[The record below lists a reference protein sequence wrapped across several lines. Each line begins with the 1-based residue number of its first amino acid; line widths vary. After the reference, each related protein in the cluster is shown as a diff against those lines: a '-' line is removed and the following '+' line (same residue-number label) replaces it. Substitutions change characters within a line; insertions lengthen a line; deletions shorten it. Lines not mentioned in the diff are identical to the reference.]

1 MARKLT
7 VSILVLG
14 IIVAAALWF
23 LTKSRSNEHMESTP
37 PDHKVDLANGKTM
50 FDIGGCVS
58 CHTDSKEDRTRLG
71 GGVALASPFGTF
83 YTPNISPDP
92 DDGIGR
98 WTPAQFVTAMRGGI
112 SPEGEHLYPSFPYT
126 SYRRMTAGDLLDM
139 FAYIKTLPPVKGK
152 ARDHDLPF
160 PFNIRAVL
168 GGWKLLFLNGGQYTP
183 AASRDAQ
190 WNRGA
195 YLVNGPGHCAECH
208 SPRNALGGILDRQ
221 RFAGGPSPEGQ
232 GWVPNITQQGLASWS
247 AGDIAEFLKSGM
259 TPEFDSA
266 GGSMT
271 AVIRNTAQLSDAD
284 RTAMAAYIKSLPAV
298 AGPLRP
304 AKK

>member
-1 MARKLT
+1 MARKWIGL
-7 VSILVLG
+7 VIVLG
-14 IIVAAALWF
+14 ILAAAALWF
-23 LTKSRSNEHMESTP
+23 LTAPKVEPASEFATP
-37 PDHKVDLANGKTM
+37 HKADLANGKTM

-71 GGVALASPFGTF
+71 GGVALPSPFGTF

-98 WTPAQFVTAMRGGI
+98 WTAAQFVTAMRQGT
-112 SPEGEHLYPSFPYT
+112 SPAGTHLYPSFPYP
-126 SYRRMTAGDLLDM
+126 SYAHMTTDDLLDM
-139 FAYIKTLPPVKGK
+139 FAYIKTLQPVKGK

-168 GGWKLLFLNGGQYTP
+168 GGWKLLFLNGERFKP
-183 AASRDAQ
+183 DAARDAQ

-208 SPRNALGGILDRQ
+208 SPRDALGGIVAGQ
-221 RFAGGPSPEGQ
+221 RFAGGPNLDGE
-232 GWVPNITQQGLASWS
+232 GWVPNITQHGLGAWS
-247 AGDIAEFLKSGM
+247 VGDIAEFLKTGM

-266 GGSMT
+266 GGSMA
-271 AVIRNTAQLSDAD
+271 AVIRNTWQLSDAD
-284 RTAMAAYIKSLPAV
+284 RLAMATYLKGLPAV
-298 AGPLRP
+298 AGPARP

>member
-1 MARKLT
+1 MARKLI
-7 VSILVLG
+7 VSLIVLG
-14 IIVAAALWF
+14 IVGAAALWF
-23 LTKSRSNEHMESTP
+23 LTAPKVEPAGEFATP
-37 PDHKVDLANGKTM
+37 HKADLANGKTM
-50 FDIGGCVS
+50 FDVGGCVS

-92 DDGIGR
+92 EDGIGR
-98 WTPAQFVTAMRGGI
+98 WTEAQFVTAMREGT
-112 SPEGEHLYPSFPYT
+112 SPAGEHLYPSFPYT
-126 SYRRMTAGDLLDM
+126 SYRRMTTGDLLDM

-152 ARDHDLPF
+152 AREHDLPF
-160 PFNIRAVL
+160 PFSIRTSL
-168 GGWKLLFLNGGQYTP
+168 GVWKLLFLNGGRFTP
-183 AASRDAQ
+183 DASKDAQ

-208 SPRNALGGILDRQ
+208 SPRNALGGILDGL
-221 RFAGGPSPEGQ
+221 RFAGGPDPEGQ

-271 AVIRNTAQLSDAD
+271 AVIRNTSQLSDAD
-284 RTAMAAYIKSLPAV
+284 RLAMATYIKSLPAV
-298 AGPLRP
+298 AGPPRP
-304 AKK
+304 TKK